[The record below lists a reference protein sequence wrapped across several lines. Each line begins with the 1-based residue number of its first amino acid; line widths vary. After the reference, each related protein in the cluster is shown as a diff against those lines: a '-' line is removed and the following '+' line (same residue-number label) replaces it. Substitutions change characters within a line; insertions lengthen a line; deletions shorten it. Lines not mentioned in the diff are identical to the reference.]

1 MKKIHNI
8 LAGALLLIGSSAFA
22 QQEGSFAFYKYHMNV
37 INPAYSGVDGQTV
50 ITASL
55 RNQWSGVP
63 DAPKTQAV
71 SFGMPLVNNLGIG
84 VAVVNSS
91 TFIEKQTLVNINLSY
106 KVKMNESADLYFGV
120 NAGAN
125 AYNVNTS
132 GLEMYSVE
140 TDPALGSIDTFNPNF
155 GVGALLKSEK
165 YYVSLSVPRL
175 VNIQNAKNDNGY
187 ATVETNRPSIYI
199 SGGYDFNL
207 NSAGTLILKPSVL
220 ARYITDVPFSVNFSA
235 MLQIH
240 NNFEIG
246 GLYRTDK
253 AYAAMANFI
262 LNDKFIIGYAYE
274 MSTIS
279 TMASAKNTNEI
290 LLQYKF

>member
-1 MKKIHNI
+1 MKKIHYI
-8 LAGALLLIGSSAFA
+8 LAGALLLIGGSAFA
-22 QQEGSFAFYKYHMNV
+22 QQEGSLAFYKYHMNV
-37 INPAYSGVDGQTV
+37 INAAYSGVDDQTV

-63 DAPKTQAV
+63 DAPETQAV

-84 VAVVNSS
+84 VAIVNTS
-91 TFIEKQTLVNINLSY
+91 TFIEKQTAVNINLSY
-106 KVKMNESADLYFGV
+106 KVKMNSTTDLYFGI

-125 AYNVNTS
+125 AFNLNTS
-132 GLEMYSVE
+132 GLELYSVE
-140 TDPALGSIDTFNPNF
+140 SDPALGSISTFNPNF
-155 GVGALLKSEK
+155 GAGALLKNEK
-165 YYVSLSVPRL
+165 YFVSLSVPRL
-175 VNIQNAKNDNGY
+175 INIQNAKNDNGY
-187 ATVETNRPSIYI
+187 ATMETNRPSIYL

-207 NSAGTLILKPSVL
+207 NSAGTLILKPSIL

-235 MLQIH
+235 MLQVH
-240 NNFEIG
+240 KNFEIG

-262 LNDKFIIGYAYE
+262 LNNKFIIGYAYE